1 MNTFIDFT
9 GRYQVDHKYG
19 HRQKWNPKV
28 HKETFTANV
37 HMKMYILDL
46 PQFVRIRFKT
56 AYWT

>member
-1 MNTFIDFT
+1 M
-9 GRYQVDHKYG
+9 DHKYG